1 VTQTFN
7 ILLGSDEV
15 LNIAVLTRGSREDGI
30 VNDDALDGLIGVGFN
45 DCLFNLVLFN
55 NSEVELEAARKSL
68 ASGFC
73 GIIDNGGRE
82 NSHVRLGISRISIV
96 A

>member
-1 VTQTFN
+1 VAQTFN

-15 LNIAVLTRGSREDGI
+15 LDIAVLTRGSREDWI
-30 VNDDALDGLIGVGFN
+30 VNDDAVNGLIGVGFN
-45 DCLFNLVLFN
+45 DCLFDLVLFN
-55 NSEVELEAARKSL
+55 NSEVELKAARKSL

-73 GIIDNGGRE
+73 GIIDMITKE
-82 NSHVRLGISRISIV
+82 DSHVRLGISRISIV